1 MNLAEYEALVAKVD
15 DFFARVASRYAS
27 DLACQAGCSGC
38 CGHQLS
44 VSSVEVEFIARGL
57 AALPAAARAELAD
70 RARHGV
76 AALAGHDG
84 PCVALDVD
92 GRCGIYAFRPLVC
105 RTQGLP
111 MRVPGH
117 AGLPVFVTE
126 EATGSGLGV
135 CPLNF
140 TAHGLAEV
148 AEDCV
153 LNVESL
159 DAMLALVNA
168 RAVGPDGDRL
178 ARVLISDVLSG
189 AHRP

>member
-15 DFFARVASRYAS
+15 AFFARVAGRYAA
-27 DLACQAGCSGC
+27 DLACAAGCSGC
-38 CGHQLS
+38 CGQQLS
-44 VSSVEVEFIARGL
+44 VSVVEAESIARGL
-57 AALPAAARAELAD
+57 AALPEAE
-70 RARHGV
+70 R
-76 AALAGHDG
+76 AALAERARRGVASLAGGDG
-84 PCVALDVD
+84 PCVALDD
-92 GRCGIYAFRPLVC
+92 AGRCGIYAFRPLVC

-117 AGLPVFVTE
+117 AGLPVFVE
-126 EATGSGLGV
+126 EGGDGSGLGV

-140 TAHGLAEV
+140 SGGGLTTV

-168 RAVGPDGDRL
+168 RAVGPEGDRL
-178 ARVLISDVLSG
+178 ARVLISDVLSD
-189 AHRP
+189 AHLP